1 MPVSDRFL
9 DGVSDGVSNGVLDRA
24 SDRASASTARAGALS
39 VAFWRRT
46 GYWCLV
52 GALMAPLVVPISAFA
67 SASDAASTKEISTA
81 KDGPE
86 RLRLIDLAISHCL
99 ARAFPETPFA
109 ADAGRAAAA
118 YVELGESGV
127 DVYDEIGTVV
137 ERHMQSPYA
146 SKSGGSLHVL
156 QCLDLSRSAELA
168 RVIDKYLK

>member
-1 MPVSDRFL
+1 MLVSDRF
-9 DGVSDGVSNGVLDRA
+9 SDGVSNGVLNRA
-24 SDRASASTARAGALS
+24 SDRASASTARAGALQA
-39 VAFWRRT
+39 AFWLRA
-46 GYWCLV
+46 GQWCLV
-52 GALMAPLVVPISAFA
+52 GALMAPLVVPVSAFA
-67 SASDAASTKEISTA
+67 SASDAASTDEISTA